1 MKSTAGARFL
11 AREKDLSEGRV
22 VEAVDYPTLGPPRGP
37 IVERLSIASLNEV
50 AKLFG
55 WTLSEMERRYKW
67 AG

>member
-11 AREKDLSEGRV
+11 ARERDIAEGRV
-22 VEAVDYPTLGPPRGP
+22 VEMAECLPMPSRGP
-37 IVERLSIASLNEV
+37 LVERLSLSSLRAV
-50 AKLFG
+50 AGLFG

>member
-11 AREKDLSEGRV
+11 ARERDIAEGRV
-22 VEAVDYPTLGPPRGP
+22 VEMAECPPMPPRGP
-37 IVERLSIASLNEV
+37 LVERLSLSSLRAV
-50 AKLFG
+50 AGLFG